1 MNGGVTIQINQIL
14 PSISYGDAISNHVL
28 EIKKIL
34 KSWGYKSE
42 IYAQHVHP
50 KLKNDAKMYTEYKNS
65 SCDNILLFHYSI
77 GSEITDFVRLLLDKK
92 VLIYHNITPHS
103 YFHGINDTLVNLLK
117 DGRSELGSFSNEVV
131 LALGDSEYNREEL
144 EGLGFKNTGV
154 LPIII
159 DFEKYTQKPTQ
170 KILDKFNDEHPNFV
184 FVGRISPN
192 KKQEDVIKTFYYYK
206 KHVDL
211 KARLFLVGSYEGME
225 KYYKQLCLLINR
237 LDLNDIFISG
247 HVDFSDI
254 LAYYKI
260 ADVFISMSEH
270 EGFCVPLLESMF
282 FKIPIIAYN
291 STAIPYTL
299 NGSGILFNEKLYD
312 EVAEMVHILINNDKI
327 KNKIIEMQS
336 DRLRKFEI
344 FDNLKILKGYIE
356 GVKSWK
362 I

>member
-1 MNGGVTIQINQIL
+1 MNGGVTIRINQIL
-14 PSISYGDAISNHVL
+14 PSISYGDAISNHAL

-34 KSWGYKSE
+34 KSWGYESE
-42 IYAQHVHP
+42 IYAQHIHP
-50 KLKNDAKMYTEYKNS
+50 KLKNDAKVYTEYKNS
-65 SCDNILLFHYSI
+65 SDDNILLFHYSI
-77 GSEITDFVRLLLDKK
+77 GSEITDFVRSLPDKK

-117 DGRSELGSFSNEVV
+117 DGRSELGSLSDEVV
-131 LALGDSEYNREEL
+131 LALGVSEYNREEL

-159 DFEKYTQKPTQ
+159 DFEKYARKPTQ
-170 KILDKFNDEHPNFV
+170 KILEKFNCGHSNIL

-192 KKQEDVIKTFYYYK
+192 KKQEDIIKTFYYYK
-206 KHVDL
+206 KYIDP

-225 KYYKQLCLLINR
+225 NYHEQLINLIKE
-237 LDLNDIFISG
+237 LDLNDVIITG
-247 HVDFSDI
+247 NVDFKDL

-270 EGFCVPLLESMF
+270 EGFCVPLLESMYF
-282 FKIPIIAYN
+282 GILIVAYN

-299 NGSGILFNEKLYD
+299 NGSGVLFNQKRYE
-312 EVAEMVHILINNDKI
+312 EVAEMMSFLIKNNKI
-327 KNKIIEMQS
+327 KSRVIGRQS
-336 DRLRKFEI
+336 DRLKKFE
-344 FDNLKILKGYIE
+344 NLNNSEILRAYIE
-356 GVKSWK
+356 EVK